1 MYAIY
6 WLITTVINLYVLALF
21 IWVVL
26 SWLLMFNVVNTGN
39 QIVRSLFM
47 GLSNL
52 IEPAL
57 RPIRKFLPDLGGLD
71 LSPIVLFIGL
81 QFVNILLAD
90 LFGLR

>member
-6 WLITTVINLYVLALF
+6 WLISTIINLYVLALF

-39 QIVRSLFM
+39 QIVRSLFI